1 LIEKKAFVSKER
13 AVRFMTWLG
22 KAGFFSAAVVV
33 VTVLAW
39 FTGTNHCL
47 LGLMGRPQ
55 NGACLVSHCPEHA
68 KKSSDAGQGPSGMLA
83 CCQGLQSANFV
94 AAKTKIAFIP
104 FLVGIQLFAVRDVF
118 LPEAPQSILLNME
131 YDTGPPASNSFVA
144 TVLKRS
150 LRENAPPLV

>member
-1 LIEKKAFVSKER
+1 
-13 AVRFMTWLG
+13 MTWWR
-22 KAGFFSAAVVV
+22 KAGLFSATVAL

-68 KKSSDAGQGPSGMLA
+68 KKSGEASHNPSGMLA
-83 CCQGLQSANFV
+83 CCQGLQSANFEV
-94 AAKTKIAFIP
+94 AKAKIAFSP
-104 FLVGIQLFAVRDVF
+104 VLVAIQLFAVRHLF
-118 LPEAPQSILLNME
+118 LSEAPKSILLNTE
-131 YDTGPPASNSFVA
+131 YDTGPPVSSSFVA

-150 LRENAPPLV
+150 LRENAPPLVS

>member
-1 LIEKKAFVSKER
+1 
-13 AVRFMTWLG
+13 MTWWR
-22 KAGFFSAAVVV
+22 KAGLFSATVAL

-68 KKSSDAGQGPSGMLA
+68 KKSGDASQNPSGMLA
-83 CCQGLQSANFV
+83 CCQGLQSANFEV
-94 AAKTKIAFIP
+94 AKAKIAFSP
-104 FLVGIQLFAVRDVF
+104 VLVAIQLFAVRHLF
-118 LPEAPQSILLNME
+118 LPEAPKSILLNTE
-131 YDTGPPASNSFVA
+131 YDTGPPASSSFVA

-150 LRENAPPLV
+150 LRENAPPFVS

>member
-1 LIEKKAFVSKER
+1 
-13 AVRFMTWLG
+13 MTWLG
-22 KAGFFSAAVVV
+22 KARFLSAIVVV

-47 LGLMGRPQ
+47 LGLMGRPP
-55 NGACLVSHCPEHA
+55 NSVCLVSHCSQHA
-68 KKSSDAGQGPSGMLA
+68 KNSRDAGQGPSGMLA
-83 CCQGLQSANFV
+83 CCQGLQSANFGV
-94 AAKTKIAFIP
+94 TKAKIP
-104 FLVGIQLFAVRDVF
+104 FSPVLIGIQPFTVEGAF
-118 LPEAPQSILLNME
+118 SPAAPQSILPNME

>member
-1 LIEKKAFVSKER
+1 
-13 AVRFMTWLG
+13 MTRLG
-22 KAGFFSAAVVV
+22 KVGFFSATVVV

-47 LGLMGRPQ
+47 LGLMGRAQ
-55 NGACLVSHCPEHA
+55 SGACLVSHCPEHA
-68 KKSSDAGQGPSGMLA
+68 QKSSGTSQGPSGMLA

-94 AAKTKIAFIP
+94 VAKTKIAFSP
-104 FLVGIQLFAVRDVF
+104 FLVGFQLFAVRAVF
-118 LPEAPQSILLNME
+118 LPEAPQSILLSLE